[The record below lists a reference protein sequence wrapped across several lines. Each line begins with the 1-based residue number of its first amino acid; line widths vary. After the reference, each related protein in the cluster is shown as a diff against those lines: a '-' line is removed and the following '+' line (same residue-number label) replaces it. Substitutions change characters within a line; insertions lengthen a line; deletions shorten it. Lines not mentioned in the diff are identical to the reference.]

1 MPIVKPKK
9 GEDQNTYISRC
20 IRALAKTDP
29 KMPNKQRVAICHSTW
44 RASKKK
50 QSDDVDDTEITIK
63 VLSGETVLY
72 EEIFKTKDLIESLQ
86 NDYDDKDMAK
96 LTYKQRKKLPKSA
109 FCDPE
114 NRRYPAHDAAHDAA
128 HVRNGIARIRQHPG
142 DPKYASIL
150 RCLMGRA
157 KKYKIKVSESV
168 RKSVQRKSED
178 PVDWVIFEDG
188 DFALVKDGE
197 RFLQWARDGI
207 LNPDLLLDS
216 LKTVDY
222 MDELSDENWKTAKE
236 FLLDKAETY
245 IKVML
250 GEK

>member
-1 MPIVKPKK
+1 
-9 GEDQNTYISRC
+9 
-20 IRALAKTDP
+20 
-29 KMPNKQRVAICHSTW
+29 MPNKQRVAVCYSTW
-44 RASKKK
+44 RESKKK
-50 QSDDVDDTEITIK
+50 QSDDTEVTIK
-63 VLSGETVLY
+63 VLDGETVLY

-96 LTYKQRKKLPKSA
+96 LTYKQRKKLPASA
-109 FCDPE
+109 FCDPA
-114 NRRYPAHDAAHDAA
+114 NRRYPAHDAA

-157 KKYKIKVSESV
+157 KKFKIKVSEDV

-178 PVDWVIFEDG
+178 PVDWVIFEDS

-197 RFLQWARDGI
+197 RFLQWARNGI
-207 LNPDLLLDS
+207 LNPELLLDS
-216 LKTVDY
+216 LKTADY
-222 MDELSDENWKTAKE
+222 MDELSDEEWKTAKTI
-236 FLLDKAETY
+236 LLDKAEAY
-245 IKVML
+245 IKATL